1 MSSVLRQLM
10 VFHIDL
16 QRFVDNL
23 KERLGPQICNI
34 PLLFQAVP
42 ELQDVLRQYNIDLNA
57 LPQERLT
64 TGELRTRFQFL
75 VEHVFAVIAE
85 TRLFALFLDD
95 LHDADESYAKFP
107 YCQTIH

>member
-10 VFHIDL
+10 VFHIDI

-23 KERLGPQICNI
+23 KEQLGPQICNV
-34 PLLFQAVP
+34 PLLFRAVP
-42 ELQDVLRQYNIDLNA
+42 ELQDVLRQHNIDINV

-64 TGELRTRFQFL
+64 AGELRTRFQFL

-95 LHDADESYAKFP
+95 LHDADESYANLP
-107 YCQTIH
+107 CLQSIH